1 MVELT
6 DLEGALPTDAKVRVT
21 AEWELPTGNSSNAKQ
36 LRLQALDSMAW
47 ERFQMA
53 AAANKCDDAPRQRT
67 KRSRLD
73 AHLTNIGDPDSVDY
87 RCAITFFDMGAG
99 FNPEDPTDG
108 RWGRLFPNAHFPATW
123 RKGSG
128 CIFRL
133 TPHDA
138 IFDASG
144 NVLGGAV
151 EVEYVLKANLVLQM
165 QEQFRESRGA
175 GFRTRVPDPDRPGRD
190 MWTPYVEFPLGYKNP
205 LTGHPFSEQL
215 YEECLT
221 PLIVEAA
228 AAGPDGRPGV
238 MTLAGGFVD
247 TPASGAPSTMRARQI
262 ILNAM
267 GSLGNE
273 EMADQI
279 LQLTTTHGVDAMRAM
294 VQQILDE
301 QTAREAAAAAAAR
314 PAPELRREPARV
326 LAAPP
331 GRGALDRT
339 QYLREA
345 GTFERNSMQ
354 QPPRSDP
361 SNPAPALVPVTRT
374 NISAAPLRLVDVGS
388 VRVDEFA
395 AMGIL
400 GPAWERWR
408 DTPNRPP
415 VEPRNWRS
423 AAEFEYTY
431 PARGLNP
438 QHWYNESAD
447 ANRVAD
453 ELMEERNAQ
462 YRLTGGAPPGWYNR
476 HPLLMPWPPER
487 GLSVESLLTR
497 HLARWTLR
505 SANAD
510 PGGTS
515 HVPPSG
521 LSGVLTPPGAEAY
534 GDEQSRS
541 IVLRAPDQDDFGAF
555 LRGKIQRS
563 VSIAAAR
570 AEVFDDAGLSQEARA
585 ALERQFERHM
595 PLTAESERAVGE
607 PEIRAIVD
615 ELLDAD
621 AAGQEV
627 PYERGSASLF
637 PGHGQPERVMSDAT
651 VHKLRTQGRAQQLL
665 VTVVWEDGDAYEPM
679 MHAGWYR
686 TGPVPDA
693 LRRDGPSWRY
703 SLPCHRVYVRFL
715 PAHAAPMNLA
725 EGRAQ
730 TSDLEVPMLVNLP
743 TNLEAE
749 AIDRAFASSTPPPLG
764 PGQAFPALDAA
775 QSSALR
781 EDRANLAFAAQLE
794 EAYWTE
800 TGVNMETGNGL
811 MRHVRRGGRDP
822 NEEVVLWGHPRRSRA
837 EPLTMYNRM
846 PTYDDDD
853 GSVAELGPNTH
864 CPRCPTLYPSP
875 LSSAARDGLIF
886 DMGDQEVLVSTARL
900 VLPNQLDAFEQR
912 RPISISL
919 AAREMGALMLGQLLR
934 PGRSGS
940 PGDRDPLALRQ
951 GPLLAAIHKSGP
963 TVGQAG
969 QPLRFDPALVE
980 DPWFLEVHPE
990 ITDHNGEAVHGKR
1003 MFKAGMRLVL
1013 STSTV
1018 QANAARKLAQL
1029 LLDRHRAAERWRA
1042 VAGLDAGRD
1051 PDAPEPPPTPS
1062 SDLDED
1068 EHDYG
1073 ADMTHNVHDI
1083 GP

>member
-1 MVELT
+1 MELT
-6 DLEGALPTDAKVRVT
+6 DSEGALPTDAKVRVAT
-21 AEWELPTGNSSNAKQ
+21 DWELPTGNSPKAKR
-36 LRLQALDSMAW
+36 LRLQALDSKAW

-123 RKGSG
+123 RKSPG

-138 IFDASG
+138 IFDEDG

-175 GFRTRVPDPDRPGRD
+175 GFRTRVPDPDRPGYD
-190 MWTPYVEFPLGYKNP
+190 TWTPYVEFPLGYKNP
-205 LTGHPFSEQL
+205 LTGHPFSEEL
-215 YEECLT
+215 YEECLM

-247 TPASGAPSTMRARQI
+247 TPASGAPSSMRARQI

-273 EMADQI
+273 ELADHL
-279 LQLTTTHGVDAMRAM
+279 LQLATTHGVAAMRAM
-294 VQQILDE
+294 VQQVLDE
-301 QTAREAAAAAAAR
+301 QTAREAAAAAAR
-314 PAPELRREPARV
+314 PAPELRRERARV
-326 LAAPP
+326 LAAHP

-408 DTPNRPP
+408 DYRGRPA
-415 VEPRNWRS
+415 VEPRNWR
-423 AAEFEYTY
+423 APVEFEYTY

-447 ANRVAD
+447 ATRVAD
-453 ELMEERNAQ
+453 ELMAERNAQ

-476 HPLLMPWPPER
+476 PPLLMPWPPER

-505 SANAD
+505 SVSVV

-515 HVPPSG
+515 QLPPSG
-521 LSGVLTPPGAEAY
+521 LSGVLTPPGGEAY
-534 GDEQSRS
+534 DDEQSRS

-555 LRGKIQRS
+555 LRGKIERS
-563 VSIAAAR
+563 ASIAAAR
-570 AEVFDDAGLSQEARA
+570 AEVFDGAGLSQEARA
-585 ALERQFERHM
+585 VLEREFEWYM
-595 PLTAESERAVGE
+595 PLTAGTQRTIGDAG
-607 PEIRAIVD
+607 IRTIVD

-621 AAGQEV
+621 AAGREV

-665 VTVVWEDGDAYEPM
+665 VTIVWEDGDAYEPM

-686 TGPVPDA
+686 TGTVPDA
-693 LRRDGPSWRY
+693 QRRDGPSWRY

-715 PAHAAPMNLA
+715 PAHAAPVDMA
-725 EGRAQ
+725 AGRAQ

-743 TNLEAE
+743 DHGAAE
-749 AIDRAFASSTPPPLG
+749 AIDGAFASSTAAPLA
-764 PGQAFPALDAA
+764 PGEDV
-775 QSSALR
+775 ALR
-781 EDRANLAFAAQLE
+781 EARRSASAAAQLE
-794 EAYWTE
+794 EAYWTQ
-800 TGVNMETGNGL
+800 TDVDMVTGNGL

-822 NEEVVLWGHPRRSRA
+822 NEEVVLWGHARRART

-846 PTYDDDD
+846 PTYASDD
-853 GSVAELGPNTH
+853 GLDASLGPNTH

-886 DMGDQEVLVSTARL
+886 DMGDQEVFVSTARL

-912 RPISISL
+912 RPISVSL
-919 AAREMGALMLGQLLR
+919 AAREMGALMLGQLLQ
-934 PGRSGS
+934 PGAPPPPPPAPPVG
-940 PGDRDPLALRQ
+940 PLHRVGK

-990 ITDHNGEAVHGKR
+990 VTDHNGEAVHGRR

-1029 LLDRHRAAERWRA
+1029 LLDRHRAAEAEAEYWR
-1042 VAGLDAGRD
+1042 RF
-1051 PDAPEPPPTPS
+1051 
-1062 SDLDED
+1062 
-1068 EHDYG
+1068 
-1073 ADMTHNVHDI
+1073 ADRN
-1083 GP
+1083 P